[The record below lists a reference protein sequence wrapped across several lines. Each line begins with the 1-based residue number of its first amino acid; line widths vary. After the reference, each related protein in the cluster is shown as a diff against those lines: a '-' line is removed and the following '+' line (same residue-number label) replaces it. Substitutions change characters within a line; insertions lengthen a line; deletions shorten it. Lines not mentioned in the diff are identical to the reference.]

1 MGALLRTLAR
11 TGFRRGLGA
20 AGGKGWLAVGLMAG
34 TIQFLRR
41 KSGEPKVELSE
52 KLKPGQTII
61 ITHLTKR
68 EAAST
73 RLPS

>member
-1 MGALLRTLAR
+1 VGALLRTLVR

-41 KSGEPKVELSE
+41 KRGEPKIHLTE
-52 KLKPGQTII
+52 KLKPGQSIV
-61 ITHLTKR
+61 ITHLRKG
-68 EAAST
+68 EAT
-73 RLPS
+73 TP